1 MTIIA
6 KGAEVN
12 GSMDVEGN
20 IRVDGTVIGDVRA
33 TEGVEVGKS
42 GRIVGSAISSKTAVI
57 HGYVESHL
65 TVSQHVLLGGKS
77 TLVGDLKTKSLV
89 IEEGAVFHG
98 NSSMAE
104 EYGGDGRE
112 SGTGG
117 SGRESGAGVGGS
129 GRSQGVGRS
138 QGAGGTGAGGTGAGG
153 SGTGAGGSGTGA
165 GGSGRGL
172 GAGGSGSGLGAGGS
186 RREGA

>member
-112 SGTGG
+112 SGTGAGG
-117 SGRESGAGVGGS
+117 SDRGGSGAGGS
-129 GRSQGVGRS
+129 GAGAVGS
-138 QGAGGTGAGGTGAGG
+138 GAGTVGSGAGG
-153 SGTGAGGSGTGA
+153 SGTGTGAGA
-165 GGSGRGL
+165 GGSGA
-172 GAGGSGSGLGAGGS
+172 GAGGSGAGAGEGGRTHGS
-186 RREGA
+186 PYRSSVD

>member
-112 SGTGG
+112 SGA
-117 SGRESGAGVGGS
+117 GAGE
-129 GRSQGVGRS
+129 
-138 QGAGGTGAGGTGAGG
+138 
-153 SGTGAGGSGTGA
+153 SGTGAGGSGAGGSGAGA
-165 GGSGRGL
+165 GGSGA
-172 GAGGSGSGLGAGGS
+172 GAGEGGRTHGSPYRSS
-186 RREGA
+186 VD

>member
-20 IRVDGTVIGDVRA
+20 VRVDGIVHGDVKA

-42 GRIVGSAISSKTAVI
+42 GRIVGSAIESKTAVI

-65 TVSQHVLLGGKS
+65 IVSQHILLGGKS
-77 TLVGDLKTKSLV
+77 TLVGDLKTKTLV

-98 NSSMAE
+98 NSAMADE
-104 EYGGDGRE
+104 PVGSNQADQANQTNQADRADGGDAAA
-112 SGTGG
+112 SGT
-117 SGRESGAGVGGS
+117 
-129 GRSQGVGRS
+129 
-138 QGAGGTGAGGTGAGG
+138 
-153 SGTGAGGSGTGA
+153 SGT
-165 GGSGRGL
+165 
-172 GAGGSGSGLGAGGS
+172 
-186 RREGA
+186 

>member
-112 SGTGG
+112 SG
-117 SGRESGAGVGGS
+117 A
-129 GRSQGVGRS
+129 
-138 QGAGGTGAGGTGAGG
+138 GAGG
-153 SGTGAGGSGTGA
+153 SGAGGSGAGAGGSGGGGSESGAGAGGSDRGGSGAGA
-165 GGSGRGL
+165 GGSGA
-172 GAGGSGSGLGAGGS
+172 GAGEGGRTHGTRFRS
-186 RREGA
+186 SVD

>member
-112 SGTGG
+112 SGTG
-117 SGRESGAGVGGS
+117 AGGS
-129 GRSQGVGRS
+129 DR
-138 QGAGGTGAGGTGAGG
+138 GGSGAGG
-153 SGTGAGGSGTGA
+153 SGAGGSGAGA
-165 GGSGRGL
+165 GEGGRTHGSPYR
-172 GAGGSGSGLGAGGS
+172 SSVD
-186 RREGA
+186 